1 MITSEQLRAIADE
14 ARGSSVGQTLWAV
27 QACDALWAAANQID
41 SLLDRAVGE
50 SRTADLAIESRR
62 KVLDEQKQLRS
73 ERDELAANVRHLLKE
88 RAWWREQAMSK
99 ETS

>member
-14 ARGSSVGQTLWAV
+14 ARGSSGGQTLWAM
-27 QACDALWAAANQID
+27 QACDALWAAATQLD

-50 SRTADLAIESRR
+50 SRTADLALASRR
-62 KVLDEQKQLRS
+62 KVLDEQKQLRA

-88 RAWWREQAMSK
+88 RSWWRDQAMK
-99 ETS
+99 AEQ